1 VKAFDRVKAV
11 SRLRIIM
18 HSLPD
23 EALPKLL
30 DFAERLFLDNP
41 PAVARE
47 RREAQ
52 QRSDADELARMKD
65 G

>member
-23 EALPKLL
+23 EALLKLL
-30 DFAERLFLDNP
+30 DFAERLFLENL

-47 RREAQ
+47 WRDAQ

-65 G
+65 S